1 MCALL
6 DEYIFAVDYCIW
18 VDSSLGLLK
27 LILSR
32 TFLGFPLSELEQE
45 FLLGFIQKRKCRID
59 IFSLSR

>member
-6 DEYIFAVDYCIW
+6 DEYIFAVDYFIW
-18 VDSSLGLLK
+18 VYYSLG
-27 LILSR
+27 
-32 TFLGFPLSELEQE
+32 FLGFPLSELEQE